1 MYNKAKETGTNF
13 VNSIVDFV
21 KTLPTVVLNW
31 LTQTYNKVVSWATQ
45 MGNKARETGSTF
57 VSKVGSTIQSLPG
70 QVWSYLSQ
78 TISKASTFVSQF
90 GQKATQAARSFTT
103 NIVNGVRGIP
113 NQMLSIGRSIVQ
125 GIWNGISG
133 MGSWLR
139 GQISS
144 FASSVVAGFK
154 AGFKINSPSKIM
166 RDVIGKGIV
175 EGIGVG
181 IDQEEDSLLTKAY
194 KLAGNVVNVMDGNI
208 ATANLFDT
216 AKNLTTSMDI
226 ATNQATGQ
234 DKVSKFAVSYTHLTL
249 PTNSRV

>member
-1 MYNKAKETGTNF
+1 
-13 VNSIVDFV
+13 
-21 KTLPTVVLNW
+21 
-31 LTQTYNKVVSWATQ
+31 

-234 DKVSKFAVSYTHLTL
+234 DSRANNINVAFNINN
-249 PTNSRV
+249 PTFSDKIDIESFMDEASFYLKRKMKGNLQW